1 MFEKF
6 DINLIK
12 FDNIY
17 KKIQENFET
26 FLENLKKNLRKS
38 KKSFMICVRYRIFSI
53 STVPLSF
60 TSHRTPMLESISLQ
74 GTPETIWHIIV
85 ESETLKLNTV

>member
-26 FLENLKKNLRKS
+26 FLENLKKNL
-38 KKSFMICVRYRIFSI
+38 
-53 STVPLSF
+53 
-60 TSHRTPMLESISLQ
+60 
-74 GTPETIWHIIV
+74 
-85 ESETLKLNTV
+85 